1 MTKPKTKPK
10 TKPETKP
17 ETEPKT
23 ELQAEPETELK
34 AEPRTE
40 LKTEP
45 QKNLQAHLQPHSQKL
60 PRDRAD
66 LNAPSDLAS
75 ETAMDMDAL
84 QGPVLRS
91 DRVAQ
96 IQQSIATGRYRIAS
110 ADVADK
116 IIHSWLY
123 PGPSYGLSTGLSPG
137 SASISRRKPSKA
149 DMMPVTGF

>member
-1 MTKPKTKPK
+1 MTKPK
-10 TKPETKP
+10 TKP

-23 ELQAEPETELK
+23 EMQAEPETEL
-34 AEPRTE
+34 RI
-40 LKTEP
+40 EP
-45 QKNLQAHLQPHSQKL
+45 QKNLQAHLQAHSQKL

-66 LNAPSDLAS
+66 LNAPSGLAS
-75 ETAMDMDAL
+75 ETAMDMDVL
-84 QGPVLRS
+84 QRPVLRS

-123 PGPSYGLSTGLSPG
+123 PGLSYGLSTGLSTGFSPCPSPG
-137 SASISRRKPSKA
+137 RVSVSRRKPSKT